1 MPIYRNNWQ
10 PGQSSMFH
18 LGSFGR
24 GQRYDPRAN
33 RPLSYLGYQEKEEED
48 PKSPGLGNDLLNS
61 LTSLLSN
68 VPLGAPEP
76 IPSDGLLNIEPFD
89 TSSPGPIAK
98 GNWLP
103 EYEPGSNLQSP
114 DLSIVGKPEVTPDW
128 DNWHEENLAE
138 RDSLL
143 RDIESARQDSAELG
157 RRLQGVLDISG
168 NPRKFPDDFGF
179 ATDDD
184 PTKHTYG
191 YPGDQTELPIVVHGR
206 NPGTLSRSLDAFSD
220 LAQKGWSGRSKKDQN
235 LHRQEFFEKA
245 VRQGNVIS
253 QSDLGAGPPAPVE
266 NEENWLRSMLE
277 RGAAALG
284 TELTTGLNRIA
295 SKAFNLPGHEH
306 LPPLDEGWQISSLFD
321 AKPYKPTTN
330 TSGKKWGE
338 ASLEKPSSTKKPYT
352 NPYFIG
358 EPKARNVI
366 DEVVADNEDNQVAI
380 LSDAPASQ
388 MNQGGDVQREIG
400 ERAVRPGVLF
410 EGGTVDS
417 LIGKNAVAKSD
428 PDSPDFWDV
437 MGELMDLGGSVV
449 DTGMTTALAPVNYL
463 MGKIFGAPYRDEQG
477 NIQNPASL
485 VGSLFGQ
492 PKAQLSALAQAH
504 QNDVDT
510 IFTRQRF
517 NREMR
522 ARGATL
528 DPDNPEANPF
538 DELMRGLKQNRT
550 AKYQQER
557 ELRNSIDR
565 VSDGSIL
572 LADSSGANEKKTA
585 GQPALPKSSWGAL
598 MTQIFN
604 KTDEWGNNLDQFNR
618 DWKQSLGAG
627 GRQARGDELR
637 VQNAEQR
644 NTLEA
649 VNAMAKRL
657 TQERQHQE
665 TLESKAATAR
675 AGNMPSLDDL
685 SSPDFPEPIGPDG
698 QIDPAALDL
707 IMDFVAIRTPDT
719 SGEDYDIAFQQ
730 AVKTLQGLR
739 AHAAKAV
746 HHKYPD
752 MHPEMRKR
760 LISAQAWAGFQ
771 ARKEADMRGEVPALK
786 HFLNNLQSGDVDHAV
801 RDEGGLISPVS
812 GWKTYVSKWN
822 AEKPHM
828 RLKWIKD
835 ADNQTM
841 LSAEQMHMYL
851 SPVRTY

>member
-76 IPSDGLLNIEPFD
+76 IPSDGLLNIE
-89 TSSPGPIAK
+89 
-98 GNWLP
+98 
-103 EYEPGSNLQSP
+103 
-114 DLSIVGKPEVTPDW
+114 VKPEVAYPSPAFTD
-128 DNWHEENLAE
+128 EENLAE

-191 YPGDQTELPIVVHGR
+191 YPGDQT
-206 NPGTLSRSLDAFSD
+206 
-220 LAQKGWSGRSKKDQN
+220 
-235 LHRQEFFEKA
+235 
-245 VRQGNVIS
+245 
-253 QSDLGAGPPAPVE
+253 DLGAGPPAPVE
-266 NEENWLRSMLE
+266 NEENWLRSMLQ

-284 TELTTGLNRIA
+284 TELTTGINRIA

-400 ERAVRPGVLF
+400 ERAVRPGVLL

-698 QIDPAALDL
+698 KIDPAALDL